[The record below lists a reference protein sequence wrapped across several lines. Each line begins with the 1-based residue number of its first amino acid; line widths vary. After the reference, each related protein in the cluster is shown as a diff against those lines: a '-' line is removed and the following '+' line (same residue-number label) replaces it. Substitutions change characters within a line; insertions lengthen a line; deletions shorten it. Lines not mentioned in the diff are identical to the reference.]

1 MPTVS
6 LNTEPNDGVTVL
18 AAVTAP
24 ATEPAG
30 DAVAVAT
37 NSFRDVRTLIST
49 TGTLTELTLQLWIL
63 NARTGAW
70 HRGATATLAPTGSTA
85 HDWFDIGPDERV
97 TFTASTLTG
106 TGSVT
111 VHVTGV

>member
-1 MPTVS
+1 MPTLTLIDS
-6 LNTEPNDGVTVL
+6 PNDGVTVL
-18 AAVTAP
+18 AAVTA
-24 ATEPAG
+24 ATTEPAA

-49 TGTLTELTLQLWIL
+49 TGTLTELALQLWIR

-70 HRGATATLAPTGSTA
+70 HRGATATVAPTGSTA
-85 HDWFDIGPDERV
+85 HDWFDIGPDEVV
-97 TFTASTLTG
+97 TFTAGTLTG